1 MRNII
6 LIFFFIFISSCT
18 ETSFIANVAK
28 NLGNFD
34 KTSNYKIGD
43 PYEINGKWYYP
54 EVDYEYD
61 EVGLASWYGPK
72 FHGKRTANGEI
83 FNQNSITA
91 AHKTL
96 PMPSI
101 VKVTNLENKRELVLR
116 INDRGP
122 FVRGR
127 IIDLSKKSAELLG
140 ILKNGTANVRVKILE
155 TESRRLASENLNLK
169 SNFDVKSAETKKIYI
184 KSIDNSN
191 LTESNKIKDYR
202 LQLKNKLVIQVGAFN
217 NQDNAFKLV
226 QKLLKFEAYIKR
238 EIIKG
243 KDFYR
248 VRIGPFSDIKN
259 AKRILKKLLINGFNN
274 SRIIPNYET
283 N

>member
-169 SNFDVKSAETKKIYI
+169 SNFDVKSAQTKKIYI

-202 LQLKNKLVIQVGAFN
+202 PQLKNKLVIQVGAFN

>member
-169 SNFDVKSAETKKIYI
+169 SNFDVKSAQTKKIYI

>member
-101 VKVTNLENKRELVLR
+101 VKIALRESTR
-116 INDRGP
+116 
-122 FVRGR
+122 
-127 IIDLSKKSAELLG
+127 
-140 ILKNGTANVRVKILE
+140 
-155 TESRRLASENLNLK
+155 LK
-169 SNFDVKSAETKKIYI
+169 SGNRTAI
-184 KSIDNSN
+184 
-191 LTESNKIKDYR
+191 
-202 LQLKNKLVIQVGAFN
+202 
-217 NQDNAFKLV
+217 
-226 QKLLKFEAYIKR
+226 
-238 EIIKG
+238 
-243 KDFYR
+243 
-248 VRIGPFSDIKN
+248 
-259 AKRILKKLLINGFNN
+259 
-274 SRIIPNYET
+274 
-283 N
+283 